1 MSCYNRNTAQYKALQ
16 DKYTSPMIVDSI
28 ISKWQTSSNSEDIPS
43 IVQVEKY
50 IKQQEVAFNLKK
62 KTYKE
67 SLMANLSR
75 KNIIS
80 KYQGEYFVNNTN
92 QNTLQLD
99 RTLLYSN
106 RDKVLNL
113 LDHWNVPRESIMVTQ
128 TSKSFRVEIDENM
141 FTKRDILPQVNNKNK
156 THILG
161 IVQHLNQM
169 FPDISVNVATIAE
182 AQEYYESLPDWQ
194 KAKVPF
200 NEVNSYYV
208 NGQVVL
214 IKGRV
219 TAETAVEEVL
229 HPFIDA
235 VYSQNKTV
243 FNGLLS
249 EAQKMFPE
257 LRQQIDNSYT
267 DKRGFNKIH
276 RDLEL
281 VTQALSRHFNKE
293 YENEPTQ
300 RWYQKLA
307 QLLNFLADVVKDFH
321 KFLVGNKLVISTG
334 LIKSG
339 TTLSD
344 IAKLLNTSDLEFA
357 NVSESAVDTEIRFSL
372 TPDKQAAVD
381 SYKIMA
387 ENSVQAQMIDQLFH
401 AATESNKSYSDFTVG
416 SALTEI

>member
-194 KAKVPF
+194 
-200 NEVNSYYV
+200 
-208 NGQVVL
+208 
-214 IKGRV
+214 
-219 TAETAVEEVL
+219 
-229 HPFIDA
+229 
-235 VYSQNKTV
+235 
-243 FNGLLS
+243 
-249 EAQKMFPE
+249 
-257 LRQQIDNSYT
+257 
-267 DKRGFNKIH
+267 
-276 RDLEL
+276 
-281 VTQALSRHFNKE
+281 
-293 YENEPTQ
+293 
-300 RWYQKLA
+300 W
-307 QLLNFLADVVKDFH
+307 
-321 KFLVGNKLVISTG
+321 
-334 LIKSG
+334 
-339 TTLSD
+339 
-344 IAKLLNTSDLEFA
+344 
-357 NVSESAVDTEIRFSL
+357 
-372 TPDKQAAVD
+372 
-381 SYKIMA
+381 
-387 ENSVQAQMIDQLFH
+387 
-401 AATESNKSYSDFTVG
+401 FTF
-416 SALTEI
+416 